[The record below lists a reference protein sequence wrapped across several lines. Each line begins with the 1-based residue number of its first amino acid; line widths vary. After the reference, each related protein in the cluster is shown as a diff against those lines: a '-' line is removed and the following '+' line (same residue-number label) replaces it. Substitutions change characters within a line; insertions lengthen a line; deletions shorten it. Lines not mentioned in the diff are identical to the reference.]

1 MQHLPATTTWLET
14 FPLFYN
20 QSRSLSLPFSHTHIH
35 TRGWQLWQGVWN
47 LKNEVVLEFLCVYKH
62 SNSFICHI
70 LWKVMEGVWW
80 EEVGVERTRGRAIAW
95 LTAIA
100 RCCCHIPFMV
110 FIVCGNSC
118 CLNYAKFTPQPNI
131 ESRQQPS
138 SSPLPIHP
146 TNIITI
152 IIIIIMT
159 ISIVSILVVI
169 IVVVTAA
176 LPAILVIFK

>member
-20 QSRSLSLPFSHTHIH
+20 QSRSLPFPHTH
-35 TRGWQLWQGVWN
+35 TEGWQLWQGVWN

-70 LWKVMEGVWW
+70 LWKVMEGVW
-80 EEVGVERTRGRAIAW
+80 VGRGGENKGQGLAW

-100 RCCCHIPFMV
+100 RCCCSCCCCHIPFMV

-138 SSPLPIHP
+138 PSTLPIHP
-146 TNIITI
+146 TI

-159 ISIVSILVVI
+159 ISSVSILVVI

>member
-1 MQHLPATTTWLET
+1 ML
-14 FPLFYN
+14 
-20 QSRSLSLPFSHTHIH
+20 
-35 TRGWQLWQGVWN
+35 GV
-47 LKNEVVLEFLCVYKH
+47 
-62 SNSFICHI
+62 
-70 LWKVMEGVWW
+70 G
-80 EEVGVERTRGRAIAW
+80 RTRGRALAW

-138 SSPLPIHP
+138 PSPLPIHP

-176 LPAILVIFK
+176 LPAILVIFKWFLIKFWLFWLPTEERAKKRENQSRGNGEKPKPQVWNVCARRGGGVAGRGKFYDYDKV

>member
-1 MQHLPATTTWLET
+1 MKSSSNFCVFINIPIA
-14 FPLFYN
+14 LFGIY
-20 QSRSLSLPFSHTHIH
+20 SGKS
-35 TRGWQLWQGVWN
+35 
-47 LKNEVVLEFLCVYKH
+47 
-62 SNSFICHI
+62 
-70 LWKVMEGVWW
+70 WKVFGWGG
-80 EEVGVERTRGRAIAW
+80 EESTRGRAIAW

-100 RCCCHIPFMV
+100 RCCCSCCCCHIPFMV

-138 SSPLPIHP
+138 PSTLPIHP
-146 TNIITI
+146 T
-152 IIIIIMT
+152 IIIIMT